1 MTTVALRRWT
11 RDEYDRMADA
21 GILGPEDRVELVGG
35 EIVTMTPQK
44 SRHAAAIQMA
54 IRALRRVFD
63 DTFDVRSQMPLAL
76 DAVSEPEPDIAVV
89 AGSPAD
95 FINAHPSTAV
105 LIVEV
110 SDTSLNFDRTTKAAV
125 YARAGLADYWLV
137 NLVDRVV
144 EVRRDPQPS
153 TTGSLEWHFASVRT
167 FRAGD
172 LVAPL
177 ARPDAH
183 IAVADILP

>member
-11 RDEYDRMADA
+11 RDEYERMVDA
-21 GILGPEDRVELVGG
+21 GILGPDDRVELVDG

-54 IRALRRVFD
+54 IRALRRVFGD
-63 DTFDVRSQMPLAL
+63 AFDVRSQMPLTL
-76 DAVSEPEPDIAVV
+76 DAVSAPEPDIAIV

-95 FINAHPSTAV
+95 FIDAHPSTAV

-110 SDTSLNFDRTTKAAV
+110 ADSSLTFDRTTKAAM
-125 YARAGLADYWLV
+125 YARAGIADYWLV
-137 NLVDRVV
+137 NLGERVL
-144 EVRRDPQPS
+144 EVRRHPQPS
-153 TTGSLEWHFASVRT
+153 TTTPLGWHFASLQTLRPGET
-167 FRAGD
+167 
-172 LVAPL
+172 VAPL

-183 IAVADILP
+183 VAVADILP